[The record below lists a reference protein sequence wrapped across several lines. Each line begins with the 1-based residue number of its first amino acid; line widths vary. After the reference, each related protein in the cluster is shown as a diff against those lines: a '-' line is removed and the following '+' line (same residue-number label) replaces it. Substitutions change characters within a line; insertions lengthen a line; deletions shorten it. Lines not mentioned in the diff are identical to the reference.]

1 MSSFIFNMDKLA
13 QALGLEH
20 LPRDRQ
26 EEFLGRLEKII
37 SSRIH
42 VAVLEKLSETEQAE
56 FLALVEKEQDDKAAT
71 YIKAKVA
78 DLDELVKTIS
88 AETIDEFVRRRDKVQ

>member
-1 MSSFIFNMDKLA
+1 MDKLA